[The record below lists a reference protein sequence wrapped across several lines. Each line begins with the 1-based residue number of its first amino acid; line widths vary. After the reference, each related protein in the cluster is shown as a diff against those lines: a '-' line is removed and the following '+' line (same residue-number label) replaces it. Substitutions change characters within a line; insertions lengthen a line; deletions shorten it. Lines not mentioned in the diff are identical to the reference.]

1 MAKIIIEINAD
12 TYYNYHAI
20 HEVARTIE
28 NDWDTDMEKYKV
40 DKEIKGKHFT
50 AHIKTVK

>member
-1 MAKIIIEINAD
+1 MAKISMGINAD
-12 TYYNYHAI
+12 TYDNCDAI

-28 NDWDTDMEKYKV
+28 NDWEDDQEKDKV